1 MSKKRKVII
10 GSNPDAQLEL
20 HVEVD
25 TGIIIDTKGGG
36 DWNDAERLAEI
47 YTSVTG
53 KKARKKADAEDLF
66 DLIFEHIEELQAGY
80 MKMVDSGPVAESDEG
95 EHDAE
100 PNHEVIGRWTRT
112 YKGATFALVQ
122 TSEGYTIEAPL
133 AHPANGKTYDSPTAA
148 AMDVTGYKSVSGR
161 AWFSMDET
169 ATPKVNSGGEG
180 AQCRY
185 PPVQVEDPRL
195 PVIGR
200 VVKFQHK
207 GVAYTLQRTT
217 TGYYSAEPT
226 DGSGPC
232 YLVGEADGLHGLA
245 AKISGHRVTPSQ
257 AFAFFNLDPKGDL
270 HDPWLILGCLV
281 RDGAIRAGDIEDS
294 LNLLESEQATYAEV
308 AQAANDLSRELYGRS
323 ILKNLG
329 LDPAEVMAGK
339 PS

>member
-25 TGIIIDTKGGG
+25 TGIVVDTKGGG
-36 DWNDAERLAEI
+36 DWNDAVRLAEI
-47 YTSVTG
+47 YTSITG

-66 DLIFEHIEELQAGY
+66 DLIFEHIEDLQAGY
-80 MKMVDSGPVAESDEG
+80 MKMVDSGPIAEPDPD

-100 PNHEVIGRWTRT
+100 PEIIGRWTRT

-122 TSEGYTIEAPL
+122 TSEGYVVEAPMT
-133 AHPANGKTYDSPTAA
+133 HPANGKTYDSPTAA
-148 AMDVTGYKSVSGR
+148 ATDITKYKSVSGR
-161 AWFSMDET
+161 SWFGMDET
-169 ATPKVNSGGEG
+169 TALPNKVSAGGDG
-180 AQCRY
+180 AQYRY
-185 PPVQVEDPRL
+185 PPVRVEDPRL
-195 PVIGR
+195 PIIGR

-217 TGYYSAEPT
+217 EGYAAEPT

-245 AKISGHRVTPSQ
+245 TKISGQRLTLAQ

-323 ILKNLG
+323 ILKKLG